1 MIGRNLQDI
10 FSLEFMTKKY
20 LKKTFEKYN
29 SKNKF
34 KFEETYLKQ
43 FLDILKKSKK
53 AK

>member
-1 MIGRNLQDI
+1 MIRRNFQDI

-34 KFEETYLKQ
+34 KFEKTYLKQ

>member
-1 MIGRNLQDI
+1 
-10 FSLEFMTKKY
+10 MTKKY

-43 FLDILKKSKK
+43 FLDILKNSKK
-53 AK
+53 AKLSCRRIVVTRFKS

>member
-1 MIGRNLQDI
+1 
-10 FSLEFMTKKY
+10 MTKKY

-34 KFEETYLKQ
+34 KFEETYLNQ